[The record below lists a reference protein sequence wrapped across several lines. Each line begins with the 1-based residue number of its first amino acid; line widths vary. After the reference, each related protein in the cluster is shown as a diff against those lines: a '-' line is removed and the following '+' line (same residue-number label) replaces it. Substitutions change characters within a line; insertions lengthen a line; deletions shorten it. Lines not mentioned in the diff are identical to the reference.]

1 MVKKR
6 SKLMLLLASVIL
18 LVTGCW
24 DAININD
31 QNFITL
37 VILDKKGDEFTFI
50 IEIPKIVPAGTN
62 GGTSGS
68 KVTFVK
74 GSGPSL
80 VKARDS
86 LDTKVDKP
94 LYLGTTRTLIITES
108 ASKNDLPE
116 YLFRLREDFTYRQK
130 ITLTTTRDDPAV
142 LIEAENEN
150 EMPSGYSID
159 DNLISLNNSGL
170 TFAKTTASYVEDIL
184 GKRGFVVHCIG
195 LENKQLT
202 LVGYSVFRD
211 GMNVG
216 FIPVEDARGLVFM
229 LADKPA
235 FFYRVPYGEE
245 HATVEVELTGK
256 KIIPIYQDGAIR
268 FSVQMEF
275 KGDVQYFSQVALFPL
290 NEQRMKEIEQ
300 NLTQMLQEEIQKT
313 INQSQKEFQSD
324 YLMFCESF
332 RMAYPSVYEKLN
344 FSQVY
349 PNVQIDVSSSL
360 DLSISPKMDYDPS

>member
-6 SKLMLLLASVIL
+6 SKLILLLVALIL
-18 LVTGCW
+18 FVTGCW

-37 VILDKKGDEFTFI
+37 VILDKQGEEFSFI
-50 IEIPKIVPAGTN
+50 IEIPKITPAGSN
-62 GGTSGS
+62 GGTSGP

-74 GSGPSL
+74 GRGPSF

-86 LDTKVDKP
+86 LDEKVDKP
-94 LYLGTTRTLIITES
+94 LYLGTTRTLIVTES

-130 ITLTTTRDDPAV
+130 ITLVTTRDDPAV
-142 LIEAENEN
+142 LTEAENEN
-150 EMPSGYSID
+150 ETPSGYSID
-159 DNLISLNNSGL
+159 DNLISLTNNGL

-184 GKRGFVVHCIG
+184 SKRGFAVHCIG

-211 GMNVG
+211 GKNVG

-229 LADKPA
+229 LAEKPV

-256 KIIPIYQDGAIR
+256 KIIPVYQDGVIR
-268 FSVQMEF
+268 FRVQMEF

-290 NEQRMKEIEQ
+290 DEQKMKEIKQ
-300 NLTQMLQEEIQKT
+300 NLTQMLQEEIQTT
-313 INQSQKEFQSD
+313 IDQSQKEFQSD
-324 YLMFCESF
+324 YLMFCEAF
-332 RMAYPSVYEKLN
+332 RLAYPNVYDKLD
-344 FSQVY
+344 FGQVY
-349 PNVQIDVSSSL
+349 PNVQIEVSTSL